1 MHAGDTMT
9 VETRTG
15 DQKVP
20 VKAIFKDNPV
30 IGDVV
35 MSFPLYEKVVPP
47 SHQLAYLIL
56 VQSNGM
62 YGASTM
68 KAQLQNSLA
77 KLKILRVQTTE
88 EFAGRQAKLLDSML
102 SGLYALLMLSIII
115 AVLGVVNTLALS
127 VTERRQEIG
136 MLRAIGMSRASLRQM
151 FYLES
156 IVLSVFG
163 TVLGTAA
170 GTLLGWALTNTMSNY
185 GISIVVIPWQMIVG
199 VLVGSVV
206 VGVLA
211 ALGPAKRA
219 AKISPL
225 RAIAD

>member
-1 MHAGDTMT
+1 M
-9 VETRTG
+9 
-15 DQKVP
+15 
-20 VKAIFKDNPV
+20 
-30 IGDVV
+30 
-35 MSFPLYEKVVPP
+35 PP
-47 SHQLAYLIL
+47 SHQFAYLIL

-62 YGASTM
+62 YGVSTM

-151 FYLES
+151 FYVES

-170 GTLLGWALTNTMSNY
+170 GTLLGWALTNTMSKY
-185 GISIVVIPWQMIVG
+185 GISIVVIPWQMIVS
-199 VLVGSVV
+199 VLMGSVV